1 MTFDPLRQYILA
13 NYGDPNPFVD
23 YEGWKQAVKAG
34 RGGKVPNVKIYV
46 TVAEKFRGRTKGEG
60 RLVRVV
66 GEAGGGRREAED
78 G

>member
-1 MTFDPLRQYILA
+1 M
-13 NYGDPNPFVD
+13 
-23 YEGWKQAVKAG
+23 KAG

-66 GEAGGGRREAED
+66 GETGDGRREAED